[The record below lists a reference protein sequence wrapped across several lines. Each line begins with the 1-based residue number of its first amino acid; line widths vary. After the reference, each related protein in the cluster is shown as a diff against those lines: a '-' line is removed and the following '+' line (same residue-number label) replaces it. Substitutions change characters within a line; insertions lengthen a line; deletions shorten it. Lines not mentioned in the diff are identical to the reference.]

1 LSSGFTLPD
10 TAKMTPDTSLAN
22 NLLIAMPT
30 LADPNFSRTVT
41 LLCEHTDEGAMGI
54 MINRPTNLVLRDI
67 LAQLKIDVGD
77 SPLARAPVYFGGP
90 VQNSRGFVL
99 HEPIGKWEATL
110 SVTDT
115 LGVSTSRDI
124 LEAIAHG
131 TGPERYLVALG
142 YAGWGAGQLEREMG
156 ENSWLNALATR
167 DILFTLPVDQRWRA
181 AAQLTGA
188 DLTHLS
194 SEAGHA

>member
-1 LSSGFTLPD
+1 MDMKSEI
-10 TAKMTPDTSLAN
+10 SLTN

-41 LLCEHTDEGAMGI
+41 LLCEHSDEGAMGI

-67 LAQLKIDVGD
+67 LVQLDIDAGA
-77 SPLARAPVYFGGP
+77 SPHADAPVYFGGP

-99 HEPIGKWEATL
+99 HEPIGSWEATL
-110 SVTDT
+110 AVTDT

-124 LEAIAHG
+124 LEAIARNE
-131 TGPERYLVALG
+131 GPDRYLVALG
-142 YAGWGAGQLEREMG
+142 YAGWGAGQLERELS
-156 ENSWLNALATR
+156 ENSWLNVPAER
-167 DILFTLPVDQRWRA
+167 EILFSMPVDQRWRA
-181 AAQLTGA
+181 AAQLTGV
-188 DLTHLS
+188 DLANLS